1 MLTGSHLQAFIS
13 LQAAW
18 MNCSVGP
25 LSFPLV
31 PFFPFRRYRCAG
43 HNAQLPFH
51 KSQLCSQVHLSK
63 KCAPHAIKCTE
74 LVVGSK
80 LPAATHYTLQQRTSV
95 VKGAQDPLRV
105 ISTSVTLR
113 SAPVITGAF
122 SLHTHQWKP
131 SFETGQDWTSG
142 SLWTDTLSQ
151 QTWLPPPPPAIS
163 DCAVKQEDQ
172 LPAHSLS
179 WHSWHIRVSRC
190 ASPDSSHLFS
200 IFLLRWWDVR
210 QLFYLYSGMEED
222 MSSGMMLRLHRGD
235 DVKTG
240 TSLVY
245 DYKPWTEKHVRP
257 WHRHLVVGCSKGR

>member
-25 LSFPLV
+25 LGFPLV
-31 PFFPFRRYRCAG
+31 PFFPLRRCRCAG

-95 VKGAQDPLRV
+95 VKGARDPRPV

-113 SAPVITGAF
+113 SAPVRTGAF

-151 QTWLPPPPPAIS
+151 QTWPPPPYLTVLWNRKINSPLILSVDTAGTFESLAAPAPT
-163 DCAVKQEDQ
+163 
-172 LPAHSLS
+172 LP
-179 WHSWHIRVSRC
+179 IC
-190 ASPDSSHLFS
+190 SPYF
-200 IFLLRWWDVR
+200 F
-210 QLFYLYSGMEED
+210 
-222 MSSGMMLRLHRGD
+222 
-235 DVKTG
+235 
-240 TSLVY
+240 
-245 DYKPWTEKHVRP
+245 
-257 WHRHLVVGCSKGR
+257 